1 MFQIVH
7 YQAGNG
13 RFPFQEWMEWLR
25 DIQAKTRI
33 SARLRQLEDGNM
45 GGAKPVGEGV
55 VELRIGIGAGYRIYC
70 GRYGQHWIVL
80 LCGGD
85 KSSQAKDIDRAKG
98 FCLEWKGRQ
107 L

>member
-7 YQAGNG
+7 YQARNG
-13 RFPFQEWMEWLR
+13 RFPFQEWMERLR

-45 GGAKPVGEGV
+45 GDAKPVGEGV
-55 VELRIGIGAGYRIYC
+55 VELRINIGAGYRIYC

-98 FCLEWKGRQ
+98 FWLEWKGRQ